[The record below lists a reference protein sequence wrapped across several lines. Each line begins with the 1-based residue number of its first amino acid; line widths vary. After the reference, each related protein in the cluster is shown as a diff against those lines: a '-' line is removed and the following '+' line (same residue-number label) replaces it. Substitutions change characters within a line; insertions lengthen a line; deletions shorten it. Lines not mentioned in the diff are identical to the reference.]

1 MIVQTKPRES
11 RSASRDEP
19 ALFGLA
25 AESAPRPLSRPDLA
39 YAELELSGAEASDFD
54 WRTIAI
60 VAGIIIFKLLMLS
73 VLLVAF

>member
-1 MIVQTKPRES
+1 VIVETKPREL
-11 RSASRDEP
+11 RSAPRDEP
-19 ALFGLA
+19 ALLGL
-25 AESAPRPLSRPDLA
+25 SADTAVRPISRPDLA
-39 YAELELSGAEASDFD
+39 YAELELPAAQASDFD

>member
-1 MIVQTKPRES
+1 VIIETKLREP
-11 RSASRDEP
+11 RSALRDEP

-25 AESAPRPLSRPDLA
+25 ADSAPRPISRPDLA
-39 YAELELSGAEASDFD
+39 YAELELPGAEASDFD